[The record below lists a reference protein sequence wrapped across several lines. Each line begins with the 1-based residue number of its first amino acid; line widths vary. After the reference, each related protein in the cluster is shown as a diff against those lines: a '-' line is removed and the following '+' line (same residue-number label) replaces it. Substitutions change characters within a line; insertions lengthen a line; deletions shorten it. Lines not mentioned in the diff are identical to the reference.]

1 MTAAVLGRL
10 FSALIALLLAAPV
23 LANPPAADAAPVI
36 VYIETDPWA
45 MVIGS
50 DSPQLVL
57 YDDGTV
63 IYRSDAGYRAVTL
76 AAADSAALA
85 AKVRLAGITDYTDYA
100 EGVTDQPSSIII
112 DFRDRLA
119 VVAYGATSRHRQ
131 RGDAGDRLLGMIT
144 LLREYQ
150 NPKAEAWEP
159 EAIEVMIWP
168 YEYAPEASIIWPA
181 EWPGL
186 DHPAT
191 VQRGDSYSLFIP
203 IRDKDALLAFLE
215 TRKARGAVEIGGR
228 KWAVSLRT
236 PLPQEA
242 RWMPQASEDPAES
255 E

>member
-1 MTAAVLGRL
+1 MLGRL
-10 FSALIALLLAAPV
+10 FTALIALLLAAPAF
-23 LANPPAADAAPVI
+23 ANPPAADAAPVI

-50 DSPQLVL
+50 DSPRFVL

-76 AAADSAALA
+76 TAADSAALA
-85 AKVRLAGITDYTDYA
+85 AKVGLAGIKDYTEYTK
-100 EGVTDQPSSIII
+100 VTDQPSSIII
-112 DFRDRLA
+112 DFRDQLA

-191 VQRGDSYSLFIP
+191 VERGDSYSLFIP
-203 IRDKDALLAFLE
+203 IRNKDALLAFLE

-242 RWMPQASEDPAES
+242 RWMPQASEDPAEN

>member
-1 MTAAVLGRL
+1 MAAVVLGRL
-10 FSALIALLLAAPV
+10 FTALIVLLLAAPAF
-23 LANPPAADAAPVI
+23 ANPPTADAAPVI

-50 DSPQLVL
+50 DSPRFVL

-63 IYRSDAGYRAVTL
+63 IYRTDAGYQAVTL
-76 AAADSAALA
+76 APADRATLA
-85 AKVRLAGITDYTDYA
+85 AKVKLAGTKDYTQYTN
-100 EGVTDQPSSIII
+100 VTDQPSSIII
-112 DFRDRLA
+112 DFRDMLA
-119 VVAYGATSRHRQ
+119 VVAYGATSRHRK
-131 RGDAGDRLLGMIT
+131 RGDAGDRLLAMIT
-144 LLREYQ
+144 LLREYRS
-150 NPKAEAWEP
+150 PDAAPWEP

-186 DHPAT
+186 DHAAT
-191 VQRGDSYSLFIP
+191 VPRGDGYSLFVP
-203 IRDKDALLAFLE
+203 TRDKDALLAFLE

-236 PLPQEA
+236 PLPGEA
-242 RWMPQASEDPAES
+242 RWMPQASEDPAER